1 MKGALK
7 LIIGLLFISQTCLGQ
22 FVHVHTHFN
31 NNDKKTRQK
40 LGELGAIIGV
50 RNGILE
56 SQNSLLSQSNSYMQ
70 RMLDENYTRKHN
82 YEEKELPAIAASI
95 VSSLASTTVSK
106 YAALPYMTRTKRE
119 YFENLSKDRAVLAAL
134 MYLDKSKIKSS
145 KRQEIYQL
153 RSELIKEF
161 SKYDKDARRIL
172 FFSALGFVVINYA
185 TFSEVSGVLKAADLT
200 LSL

>member
-1 MKGALK
+1 MKGTLK
-7 LIIGLLFISQTCLGQ
+7 LIIGLLFISQTCFGQ

-40 LGELGAIIGV
+40 LVELGVTVGA
-50 RNGILE
+50 RNGIME
-56 SQNSLLSQSNSYMQ
+56 YQNSLLSQSNRNMEK
-70 RMLDENYTRKHN
+70 MLDENYKRKHN
-82 YEEKELPAIAASI
+82 YEEKDGASLAASI

-106 YAALPYMTRTKRE
+106 YAVLPYMTRTKRE
-119 YFENLSKDRAVLAAL
+119 YFENLSKDRAILLAL

-172 FFSALGFVVINYA
+172 FFSALGLVVINYA
-185 TFSEVSGVLKAADLT
+185 TFSELSGTLKVANIVL
-200 LSL
+200 

>member
-1 MKGALK
+1 MKGTLK
-7 LIIGLLFISQTCLGQ
+7 LIIGLLFISQTCFGQ

-40 LGELGAIIGV
+40 LVELGVTVGA
-50 RNGILE
+50 RNGIME
-56 SQNSLLSQSNSYMQ
+56 YQNSLLSQSNRNMEK
-70 RMLDENYTRKHN
+70 MLDENYKRKHN
-82 YEEKELPAIAASI
+82 YEEKDGASLAASI
-95 VSSLASTTVSK
+95 VSSLASTTISK
-106 YAALPYMTRTKRE
+106 YAVLPYMTRTKRE
-119 YFENLSKDRAVLAAL
+119 YFENLSKDRAILLAL

-172 FFSALGFVVINYA
+172 FFSALGLVVINYA
-185 TFSEVSGVLKAADLT
+185 TFSELSGTLKVANIVL
-200 LSL
+200 

>member
-1 MKGALK
+1 MKGTLK

-40 LGELGAIIGV
+40 LVELGVTVGA
-50 RNGILE
+50 RNGIME
-56 SQNSLLSQSNSYMQ
+56 YQNSLLSQSNRNMEK
-70 RMLDENYTRKHN
+70 MLDENYKRKHN
-82 YEEKELPAIAASI
+82 YEEKDGASLAASI

-106 YAALPYMTRTKRE
+106 YAVLPYMTRTKRE
-119 YFENLSKDRAVLAAL
+119 YFENLSKDRAILLAL

-172 FFSALGFVVINYA
+172 FFSALGLVVINYA
-185 TFSEVSGVLKAADLT
+185 TFSELSGTLKVANIVL
-200 LSL
+200 